1 MIPFGIKKIHNVA
14 NNQQV
19 TKVRIFCYLC
29 SMRKWITFTAFL
41 ALVVACTARGG
52 WTEWEQTVIERSDSV
67 MYVAVMPAD
76 SAILRAQSV
85 DFGPKELASA
95 QMQTLLDKMYRTLT
109 DPSQD
114 GVGIAAPQVG
124 INRRLVM
131 VMRYDKPGQPIEPY
145 INIRIDSLIGPKNP
159 GPEGCL
165 SIPPYRGVVR
175 RHPKVQISYLKADG
189 TPVTEQVEGYSA
201 VIFQHECDHL
211 DGILYIDR
219 ADTVYVNEAWAAERE
234 NFNYDRPEWWD

>member
-1 MIPFGIKKIHNVA
+1 MKHLIK
-14 NNQQV
+14 
-19 TKVRIFCYLC
+19 
-29 SMRKWITFTAFL
+29 FL
-41 ALVVACTARGG
+41 AVAAVVAGCTARSG
-52 WTEWEQTVIERSDSV
+52 WTAWEQTVIGQSDSV

-95 QMQTLLDKMYRTLT
+95 QMQTLLRKMYRTLT

-124 INRRLVM
+124 INRRLVL

-145 INIRIDSLIGPKNP
+145 INIRIDSLLGEKTP

-175 RHPKVQISYLKADG
+175 RFQKVQISYLQADG

-211 DGILYIDR
+211 DGILYTDR

-234 NFNYDRPEWWD
+234 AFQYQKPSWWK